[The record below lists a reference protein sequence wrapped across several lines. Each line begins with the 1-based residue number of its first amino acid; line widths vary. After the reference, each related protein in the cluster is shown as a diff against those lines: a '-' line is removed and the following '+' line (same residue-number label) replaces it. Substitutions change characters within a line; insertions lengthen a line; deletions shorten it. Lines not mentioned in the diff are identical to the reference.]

1 MCQCIWTR
9 VVWLF
14 GQLIGPCSRNNFV
27 ANLLTVLPV
36 LPASWSTCF
45 IVAFIKRSTDKTRTF
60 IFLLNALDNARS
72 ACLLSSPALCRP
84 ANGHAPMDTPRG
96 LWTRRC
102 CTCRCGRRWRNDGIC
117 TTICKYTWSVSPF
130 PLPHAP
136 GKLLEQLMV
145 CLCLPVTH
153 NGRKLKLLRQ
163 KMVGKSEI
171 NYFLCI

>member
-84 ANGHAPMDTPRG
+84 ANGHAPLDTPRG

-102 CTCRCGRRWRNDGIC
+102 CTCRCGRQWRNDGIC
-117 TTICKYTWSVSPF
+117 TTICKYTRSVSPF
-130 PLPHAP
+130 PPTSRTRQTSWAANGVFMSASHAQWAEIEIVARKKCWERV
-136 GKLLEQLMV
+136 KL
-145 CLCLPVTH
+145 
-153 NGRKLKLLRQ
+153 
-163 KMVGKSEI
+163 I
-171 NYFLCI
+171 I